1 MNRTIP
7 RLPLWL
13 GLGGLVPFWVAGI
26 GIWVVASREWAFFLL
41 HAQMAYAAVITS
53 FLGAV
58 HWGVVLGRAAAL
70 AEPRLDPPAPTMLVW
85 GVAPALMA
93 WAIILVTPFLGIV
106 WLGPLLMI
114 VLLAMAYFADIQ
126 VGNAGLV
133 PPWYLRLRKILTI
146 GAQTAVALGLA
157 ATL

>member
-1 MNRTIP
+1 MTKDIP

-13 GLGGLVPFWVAGI
+13 GLGGLVPFWIAGV
-26 GIWVVASREWAFFLL
+26 GIWIVAAPWALL
-41 HAQMAYAAVITS
+41 LLYAQLAYAALITS

-70 AEPRLDPPAPTMLVW
+70 AEPHLDPRAPTMLVW
-85 GVAPALMA
+85 GVVPALAA
-93 WAIILVTPFLGIV
+93 WVIILGTPFVGVV

-114 VLLAMAYFADIQ
+114 VLLATAYFADIQ
-126 VGNAGLV
+126 AANAGLM

-146 GAQTAVALGLA
+146 GAQTGLALGVA
-157 ATL
+157 ATF